1 MAKITISR
9 LFEVSKYLATDAG
22 KELKDALVY
31 LSEFVEV
38 IVRNL
43 RKGLTF
49 EDNFDTQVKQVILR
63 PDIETVILSA
73 TTRRVKEVVVR
84 QVIHD
89 TYYRL
94 SGFGWKYNSEGQV
107 VVSAGFLDDSGTSPA
122 ATENVTVALLIHFG

>member
-1 MAKITISR
+1 MAKVTLSR
-9 LFEVSKYLATDAG
+9 LFEVSKYLTTDAG

-31 LSEFVEV
+31 ISEFVEV
-38 IVRNL
+38 VTRNL
-43 RKGLTF
+43 RNGLTF
-49 EDNFDTQVKQVILR
+49 VDNFDTVAKQVVLR
-63 PDIETVILSA
+63 PDTETVVYS
-73 TTRRVKEVVVR
+73 TTNRRVREIVVR

-107 VVSAGFLDDSGTSPA
+107 VVSADFLDDSGTSPA